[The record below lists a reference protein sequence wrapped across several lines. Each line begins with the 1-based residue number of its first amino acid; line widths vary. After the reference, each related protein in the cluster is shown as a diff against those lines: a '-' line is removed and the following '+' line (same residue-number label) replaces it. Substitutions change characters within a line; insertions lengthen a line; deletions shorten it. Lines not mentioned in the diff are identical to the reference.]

1 MEKEKCFYL
10 GRITKVVG
18 FKGEVAVFIDS
29 DEPEKYAELDAVFLE
44 IGGNLIPFFVENL
57 SLRNKN
63 NQFTI
68 KFQDTDDLE
77 SAARLQGCDMY
88 LPLEALPPLEGDAFY
103 FHEITGY
110 EVNDEQ
116 KGFIGHIL
124 QVLDYPGNPLFEI
137 QHNDKTL
144 LIPVQDQFIR
154 KLDRDKK
161 CIYIAA
167 PDGLIDMYLNE

>member
-10 GRITKVVG
+10 GRVTKVVG

-29 DEPEKYAELDAVFLE
+29 DEPEKYAQLDAVFLE
-44 IGGNLIPFFVENL
+44 LGGNLIPFFVEKL
-57 SLRNKN
+57 SLRNKS

-77 SAARLQGCDMY
+77 SASRLQGCDMY

-116 KGFIGHIL
+116 KGFIGHIT

-137 QHNDKTL
+137 LHNDKTL
-144 LIPVQDQFIR
+144 LIPVQDQFLR
-154 KLDRDKK
+154 KLDREKK
-161 CIYIAA
+161 RIYIAA

>member
-10 GRITKVVG
+10 GRVTKVVG
-18 FKGEVAVFIDS
+18 FKGEVAVYIDS
-29 DEPEKYAELDAVFLE
+29 DEPEKYADLEAVFME
-44 IGGNLIPFFVENL
+44 IGGNLIPYFVEKL

-77 SAARLQGCDMY
+77 SASRLQGCDMY
-88 LPLEALPPLEGDAFY
+88 LPIEALPPLKGDAFY
-103 FHEITGY
+103 FHEITGF

-137 QHNDKTL
+137 RYNDKTL

-154 KLDRDKK
+154 KLDREKK